1 MGGGASRSPAG
12 PSQLAH
18 PRPVGG
24 GPLGFPKTPPAQ
36 RFHIPLR
43 RVPTNTK
50 SGTVNP
56 PAPPSSRGQRARTG
70 VWGGGRESQTL
81 PAAGTRGLLRRKGGR
96 AAKGAPPHRL
106 GALPALSRAPS
117 LSFDWGISPFLLR
130 EQAVTPCLR
139 NWCRSQLDLVEK
151 KAPHF

>member
-1 MGGGASRSPAG
+1 MHSAFSNKTKVFTGKRVIENTTPGRPLPMGGGASRSPAG

-70 VWGGGRESQTL
+70 VWGGAGKARPSPQLGHEGSWREREAGR
-81 PAAGTRGLLRRKGGR
+81 R
-96 AAKGAPPHRL
+96 
-106 GALPALSRAPS
+106 RAPRPTAWGRYLRYHGLHHS
-117 LSFDWGISPFLLR
+117 LLTGG
-130 EQAVTPCLR
+130 
-139 NWCRSQLDLVEK
+139 
-151 KAPHF
+151 